1 MSKIESILQTL
12 KLLEIRGIRS
22 VPTLVKDLESLING
36 NEKVFLK
43 NFYKDF
49 LRWNLKLNKFEILN
63 LNKSQKK
70 RLNGLNLMRYE
81 YRWNKSNIK
90 CIFIVIEDNNNDVPV
105 ILCAFTEDGDKKKG
119 KKSYND
125 NIERAISIVED
136 IG

>member
-1 MSKIESILQTL
+1 MSKRESILQTL